1 MAVVVVVAVVAVVVV
16 VVVVVKALRNFAE
29 LYNGAKNRIMY
40 VGHMVISL
48 LRILRISN
56 KRWLV
61 LIALFPCGFLPLHAA
76 SLNDLTYTTTDGKVT
91 ISDCDKAAAG
101 ELVIPETIEGN
112 PVTSIGEEVF
122 SSCVSLKGITIG
134 NGVTNI
140 GEGAFKACRSLESIT
155 IPDSVTSIGDGAFQ
169 GSSLKQII
177 FKGVAPE
184 GGYDAFK
191 GLRYEVIAYVTDE
204 ARSSFGD
211 PGDYWNGLS
220 IKVGDGPPNPES
232 SEGSYAGLLVFVP
245 IVLGMVL
252 LLYFGVKSGHV
263 RFVGSGS
270 CSGYSDSGGDS
281 GGDCGGGCGGGE

>member
-1 MAVVVVVAVVAVVVV
+1 MVVVVAAVVVV

-29 LYNGAKNRIMY
+29 LYNGAKNRIMNFSY
-40 VGHMVISL
+40 MVISL

-61 LIALFPCGFLPLHAA
+61 LIALFSCGFLPLHAA

-91 ISDCDKAAAG
+91 ITDCDKAAAG

-169 GSSLKQII
+169 DSSLKQII

-252 LLYFGVKSGHV
+252 LLYFGVKSGQV

-270 CSGYSDSGGDS
+270 CSGYSDSGGD
-281 GGDCGGGCGGGE
+281 CGGGCGGGE

>member
-1 MAVVVVVAVVAVVVV
+1 MSYMNI
-16 VVVVVKALRNFAE
+16 KPLN
-29 LYNGAKNRIMY
+29 
-40 VGHMVISL
+40 
-48 LRILRISN
+48 ILRIVN

-61 LIALFPCGFLPLHAA
+61 LIALFSCGFLPLHAA

-91 ISDCDKAAAG
+91 ITDCKKNAAG
-101 ELVIPETIEGN
+101 ELVIPETVEGN
-112 PVTSIGEEVF
+112 PVTSIGELAFRNCFDLREIKIPNSV
-122 SSCVSLKGITIG
+122 VSIG
-134 NGVTNI
+134 NQ
-140 GEGAFKACRSLESIT
+140 AFTSCFDLEKIT

-169 GSSLKQII
+169 DSSLKQII

>member
-1 MAVVVVVAVVAVVVV
+1 MSYMNI
-16 VVVVVKALRNFAE
+16 KPLN
-29 LYNGAKNRIMY
+29 
-40 VGHMVISL
+40 
-48 LRILRISN
+48 ILRIVN
-56 KRWLV
+56 KRWLF
-61 LIALFPCGFLPLHAA
+61 LIAIFACALLPLHAA

-91 ISDCDKAAAG
+91 ITDCNKDAAG

-169 GSSLKQII
+169 DSSLKKII

-204 ARSSFGD
+204 ARSSFGA

-220 IKVGDGPPNPES
+220 ITVGNGPPNPES
-232 SEGSYAGLLVFVP
+232 SEGSYTGLLVFVP

-252 LLYFGVKSGHV
+252 LLYFGVKSGHI
-263 RFVGSGS
+263 RFVGSGYS
-270 CSGYSDSGGDS
+270 SENDYSGGDSGGDS
-281 GGDCGGGCGGGE
+281 GGGCGGGCGGGE